1 TGNNPPVIGALS
13 AATIPVN
20 TPFAL
25 TGSATDA
32 DGDTITY
39 DWEEFDLGTSQSTQN
54 PSPSGTNPIF
64 RSYAPTLSPTRYFP
78 SLNYILDNANVPPAT
93 NADGYATGEVL
104 PSVARTMTFR
114 LTARD
119 NRAGGGGSN
128 WASTTVTTVATGS
141 AFAVTSPN
149 TSVTFAG
156 GSQQT
161 VTWNVAGTDVNGINC
176 ANVKISLSTDG
187 GNTFPTILASS
198 IPNNGSAIVTIPQI
212 ATVQGRIK
220 VEAVGNIFFDIS
232 DADFTITSNNNA
244 PTLNITGS
252 ITVARG
258 TPTATVAIVGT
269 VNDTD
274 GDALTVSVSDLPYRA
289 SVTPTLVGNNIS
301 LSALVDCGLTT
312 TLTTRTYPI
321 TLTVSDSKGA
331 LVSGTVNLVVTPNAS
346 PTLGAYPNITVPRNN
361 SATSTPAA
369 PAADSNNNLLAGPY
383 SITPTTLPGGGTI
396 SINQSTGV
404 VTATTNGTST
414 LNVATPV
421 RVTVLD
427 SCGAAA
433 IQIFNV
439 TVVSTT
445 PVLQAGTASAP
456 TSESCPPT
464 NSVVDPGETVTV
476 NFPITNVGGG
486 PTSNLVATL
495 QNSGG
500 VTPITTSQNYGAIAA
515 NGTVTQAF
523 QFTANGTC
531 GSNITATLQLQDG
544 ATNYGS
550 ITYTIRLGVLTASTT
565 LFQNF
570 DGVTA
575 PSLPAGWTAV
585 VASGS
590 MTPWTT
596 STTSPDTS
604 PNSVSATTVTTPSD
618 DRLTS
623 PSVAIPATAPQ
634 LSFRHRWNLEEGYD
648 GGILEISING
658 GAFTDIVAAGGSFV
672 SGGYN
677 ETISTQ
683 FSSPIA
689 GASAWTGNF
698 NSTYTTTLVNLPA
711 TAAGQNAQF
720 RWRLACD
727 SGVSVTGAIWR
738 IDTINLISS
747 SYVCSSCSVAPS
759 ITSAPPPSPV
769 VVGKAY
775 TYTFTATG
783 APTPMFSLTN
793 GSFPP
798 GLSLSTSGVLSGT
811 PNSGGNGSFPN
822 ITVTASNGVLPNAP
836 QTFSLAAVTSA
847 ANYIAGFGLTGS
859 DAALLYDYD
868 GDGIS
873 NLMEYA
879 LGLDPTIATPNG
891 LPVVTLKDYS
901 GTQYLSMT
909 FARST
914 LATDLTYTVQ
924 GSSDLITWTDLATSV
939 GGAALSGAGL
949 VSETGSAPTMTD
961 EVRDTVPFVPANP
974 QRFLRLKVTSP

>member
-1 TGNNPPVIGALS
+1 
-13 AATIPVN
+13 
-20 TPFAL
+20 
-25 TGSATDA
+25 
-32 DGDTITY
+32 
-39 DWEEFDLGTSQSTQN
+39 
-54 PSPSGTNPIF
+54 
-64 RSYAPTLSPTRYFP
+64 
-78 SLNYILDNANVPPAT
+78 
-93 NADGYATGEVL
+93 
-104 PSVARTMTFR
+104 
-114 LTARD
+114 
-119 NRAGGGGSN
+119 
-128 WASTTVTTVATGS
+128 
-141 AFAVTSPN
+141 
-149 TSVTFAG
+149 
-156 GSQQT
+156 
-161 VTWNVAGTDVNGINC
+161 
-176 ANVKISLSTDG
+176 
-187 GNTFPTILASS
+187 
-198 IPNNGSAIVTIPQI
+198 
-212 ATVQGRIK
+212 
-220 VEAVGNIFFDIS
+220 
-232 DADFTITSNNNA
+232 
-244 PTLNITGS
+244 
-252 ITVARG
+252 
-258 TPTATVAIVGT
+258 
-269 VNDTD
+269 
-274 GDALTVSVSDLPYRA
+274 
-289 SVTPTLVGNNIS
+289 
-301 LSALVDCGLTT
+301 
-312 TLTTRTYPI
+312 
-321 TLTVSDSKGA
+321 
-331 LVSGTVNLVVTPNAS
+331 
-346 PTLGAYPNITVPRNN
+346 
-361 SATSTPAA
+361 
-369 PAADSNNNLLAGPY
+369 
-383 SITPTTLPGGGTI
+383 
-396 SINQSTGV
+396 
-404 VTATTNGTST
+404 
-414 LNVATPV
+414 
-421 RVTVLD
+421 
-427 SCGAAA
+427 
-433 IQIFNV
+433 
-439 TVVSTT
+439 
-445 PVLQAGTASAP
+445 
-456 TSESCPPT
+456 
-464 NSVVDPGETVTV
+464 
-476 NFPITNVGGG
+476 
-486 PTSNLVATL
+486 
-495 QNSGG
+495 
-500 VTPITTSQNYGAIAA
+500 
-515 NGTVTQAF
+515 
-523 QFTANGTC
+523 
-531 GSNITATLQLQDG
+531 
-544 ATNYGS
+544 
-550 ITYTIRLGVLTASTT
+550 
-565 LFQNF
+565 
-570 DGVTA
+570 
-575 PSLPAGWTAV
+575 
-585 VASGS
+585 
-590 MTPWTT
+590 
-596 STTSPDTS
+596 
-604 PNSVSATTVTTPSD
+604 VTTPSD
-618 DRLTS
+618 NRLTS

-759 ITSAPPPSPV
+759 ITSAPPPLPV

-822 ITVTASNGVLPNAP
+822 ITVTASNGVLPNAQ